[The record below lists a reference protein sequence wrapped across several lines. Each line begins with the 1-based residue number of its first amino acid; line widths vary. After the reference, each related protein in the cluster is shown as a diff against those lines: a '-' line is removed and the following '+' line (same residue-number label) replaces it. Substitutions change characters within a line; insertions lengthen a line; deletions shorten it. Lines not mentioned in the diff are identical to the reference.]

1 MADPSI
7 DRFSRVVAVAH
18 AHLEERRQEIN
29 DANVFPVADGDTG
42 DNMAGTIKA
51 VRDAL
56 ENLRTSS
63 LASVDRNLIVTTVAH
78 AALMGARGNSGV
90 ILSQIV
96 RGAAEVLTT
105 RRGELIGPALVRDAL
120 GAASAAAWTSVGDP
134 QEGTMLTVIR
144 EVHEAVA
151 ATVAELEE
159 TELPD
164 DVTDSVQDAMFA
176 ELMGVAIIAG
186 LTALERTPEQ
196 LEVLAEA
203 EVVDAGAYGLMVMLG
218 GLVAG
223 LAGIEGPSQIPHQ
236 SGATFGGGT
245 HFDSRYQYC
254 TSCIVTGREL
264 DPKQIVPRLEELGD
278 SVAVVG
284 DSTMLK
290 VHVHADD
297 RDRVKLICS
306 EYGDIDQFEAT
317 DMHAQVAARTAD
329 SGGIAAAPEA
339 LETRAPAW
347 WRWLRGRGLPGS
359 SARRALLSSMAARP
373 STPRSRRSSPASAR
387 RRARRS
393 ILLPNSPNVVMAAKE
408 AARLAERPAHVLPSV
423 AQQAGLAA
431 LIAYDAS
438 ATAADNVTRM
448 EAELDAIATG
458 LVPRRTVTT
467 PTVAIAA
474 ATRSASWAKTSWP
487 GATRRRPC
495 GPCSRAS
502 ATAPRSSRSS
512 KGERRRSRPAS
523 SISTSTAPSSRS
535 WTEGSPRTGGC
546 SRPSEQPDEGR
557 GLEETHPEGGRIVS
571 VPARRTLAA
580 MSATSL
586 ATRPEASP
594 AAARPRAIGTGAE
607 LGDDALRAIGLRST
621 PHPSRLDA
629 PITALKGAGPKLAEV
644 AAGIGIASL
653 GDLLWHLPHGYRD
666 RTSIREVGDL
676 RIGEEATVMVT
687 VKSARVRP
695 TRRRSLR
702 IVEASVADATG
713 PMKAVWFNQAWLAEK
728 LTPGTKVLMH
738 GRHDRSGFRVEA
750 YEIAEAGAE
759 PGGIHT
765 TGIVP
770 STPPPTG
777 SSPLACGSG
786 PAWPSS

>member
-1 MADPSI
+1 
-7 DRFSRVVAVAH
+7 
-18 AHLEERRQEIN
+18 
-29 DANVFPVADGDTG
+29 VFPVADGDTG

-329 SGGIAAAPEA
+329 SGGIATAPEA
-339 LETRAPAW
+339 LGDARTGVVAVASGEGLARLFGSEGALVVDGGSTLNPSIEEILAGIREAP
-347 WRWLRGRGLPGS
+347 GEEV
-359 SARRALLSSMAARP
+359 
-373 STPRSRRSSPASAR
+373 
-387 RRARRS
+387 

-458 LVPRRTVTT
+458 LVAEADRDDADGRYRRGDAVGFLGEDLVAWGDPAETLRAVLARLGDGAEILTV
-467 PTVAIAA
+467 I
-474 ATRSASWAKTSWP
+474 
-487 GATRRRPC
+487 
-495 GPCSRAS
+495 
-502 ATAPRSSRSS
+502 
-512 KGERRRSRPAS
+512 
-523 SISTSTAPSSRS
+523 
-535 WTEGSPRTGGC
+535 
-546 SRPSEQPDEGR
+546 
-557 GLEETHPEGGRIVS
+557 EGG
-571 VPARRTLAA
+571 
-580 MSATSL
+580 
-586 ATRPEASP
+586 EAP
-594 AAARPRAIGTGAE
+594 LKAGELDLDLDGAE
-607 LGDDALRAIGLRST
+607 LEVMDGGQPTYWWL
-621 PHPSRLDA
+621 
-629 PITALKGAGPKLAEV
+629 LA
-644 AAGIGIASL
+644 A
-653 GDLLWHLPHGYRD
+653 
-666 RTSIREVGDL
+666 
-676 RIGEEATVMVT
+676 
-687 VKSARVRP
+687 
-695 TRRRSLR
+695 
-702 IVEASVADATG
+702 
-713 PMKAVWFNQAWLAEK
+713 Q
-728 LTPGTKVLMH
+728 
-738 GRHDRSGFRVEA
+738 
-750 YEIAEAGAE
+750 
-759 PGGIHT
+759 
-765 TGIVP
+765 
-770 STPPPTG
+770 
-777 SSPLACGSG
+777 
-786 PAWPSS
+786 